1 MTSSITRRRFVG
13 RAGSL
18 ALASS
23 LLAGCGEVKG
33 TADKA
38 STPEPTASHPKQR
51 LTEIRFSNWPL
62 YIDRKV
68 IREFNRRTA
77 ATLRYTEDI
86 NDNEE
91 FFAKVRQQLEAGEPT
106 GRDLVALTDWMAS
119 RWIRLGY
126 LEAIDSANVPNV
138 RANLIDGLR
147 DPVFDKGRKFT
158 APWQSGITG
167 IGFNR
172 KVVGDLKSMDAL
184 FDPKYKG
191 KVTFLSDAR
200 DSSSLVM
207 LMDGVKPEEAKLDD
221 VMAAIDKVD
230 EANRAGQV
238 RRFTGNDYT
247 TDLTKGNVVI
257 AMAYAADLIQLKADN
272 PDLDFVVP
280 EQGAIRWS
288 DNMMIPK
295 GAKHPYG
302 AEVWMNYVYEP
313 EVAAKITA
321 YVGSITPVKGVQEL
335 VAKIDPD
342 LAENPLVFPD
352 EETQARLSGYP
363 NLTSAEERQMNERF
377 ATVTGA

>member
-1 MTSSITRRRFVG
+1 MNTRRQFLG

-23 LLAGCGEVKG
+23 VVAGCGSVKG
-33 TADKA
+33 TAD
-38 STPEPTASHPKQR
+38 STRTPAPTASHPKEA
-51 LTEIRFSNWPL
+51 LSEIRFSNWPL

-68 IREFNRRTA
+68 IREFNARFDA
-77 ATLRYTEDI
+77 KLRYVEDI

-91 FFAKVRQQLEAGEPT
+91 FYAKVRQQLEADQPT
-106 GRDLVALTDWMAS
+106 GRDLVALTDWMAA

-126 LEAIDSANVPNV
+126 LEPIDSANVPNV

-147 DPVFDKGRKFT
+147 DPVFDKERKFT

-172 KVVGDLKSMDAL
+172 KEVGDLKSMDAL
-184 FDPKYKG
+184 FDPQYKG

-207 LMDGVKPEEAKLDD
+207 LMNGVKPEEAKIDD

-230 EANRAGQV
+230 EANRAGQI

-247 TDLTKGNVVI
+247 TDLTKGNVLVC
-257 AMAYAADLIQLKADN
+257 MAYAADLIQLKADN
-272 PDLDFVVP
+272 ADLDFVVP
-280 EQGAIRWS
+280 EQGAVRWS

-295 GAKHPYG
+295 GAAHPYG

-321 YVGSITPVKGVQEL
+321 YVGSITPVKGVQPL
-335 VAKIDPD
+335 VEKIDPD
-342 LAENPLVFPD
+342 LASNPLVFPD
-352 EETQARLSGYP
+352 DETQARLSGYP

-377 ATVTGA
+377 ATVTGT

>member
-1 MTSSITRRRFVG
+1 MNTRRQFLG

-23 LLAGCGEVKG
+23 VVAGCGGVKG
-33 TADKA
+33 TADA
-38 STPEPTASHPKQR
+38 TRTPAPTASHPKEP
-51 LTEIRFSNWPL
+51 LSEIRFSNWPL

-68 IREFNRRTA
+68 LREFNKRFDA
-77 ATLRYTEDI
+77 KLRYTEDI

-91 FFAKVRQQLEAGEPT
+91 FFAKVRQQLEADQPT
-106 GRDLVALTDWMAS
+106 GRDLVALTDWMAA

-126 LEAIDSANVPNV
+126 LEPIDSANVPNV
-138 RANLIDGLR
+138 RANLVDGLR
-147 DPVFDKGRKFT
+147 DPVFDKGRRFT

-172 KVVGDLKSMDAL
+172 KVVGDIKSMDAL
-184 FDPKYKG
+184 FDPKHKG

-207 LMDGVKPEEAKLDD
+207 LMNGVKPEEAKLDD
-221 VMAAIDKVD
+221 VMAAIDKVE
-230 EANRAGQV
+230 EANKAGQV

-257 AMAYAADLIQLKADN
+257 CMAYAADLIQLKADN
-272 PDLDFVVP
+272 ADLDFLVP
-280 EQGAIRWS
+280 EEGAIRWS

-295 GAKHPYG
+295 GAQHPYG
-302 AEVWMNYVYEP
+302 AEVWMNYAYEP

-321 YVGSITPVKGVQEL
+321 YVGSISPVKGVQEL
-335 VAKIDPD
+335 VEKIDPD
-342 LAENPLVFPD
+342 LASNPLVFPD

>member
-1 MTSSITRRRFVG
+1 MNTRRQFLG

-23 LLAGCGEVKG
+23 VVAGCGSVKG
-33 TADKA
+33 TAD
-38 STPEPTASHPKQR
+38 STRTPAPAASHPKEA
-51 LTEIRFSNWPL
+51 LSEIRFSNWPL

-68 IREFNRRTA
+68 IRGFNDRFDA
-77 ATLRYTEDI
+77 KLRYTEDI

-91 FFAKVRQQLEAGEPT
+91 FFAKVRQQLEADQPT
-106 GRDLVALTDWMAS
+106 GRDLVALTDWMAA

-126 LEAIDSANVPNV
+126 LEPIDSANVPNV
-138 RANLIDGLR
+138 RANLIEGLR
-147 DPVFDKGRKFT
+147 DPVFDPGRKFT

-207 LMDGVKPEEAKLDD
+207 LMNGVKPEEAKLDD

-230 EANRAGQV
+230 EANRAGQI

-257 AMAYAADLIQLKADN
+257 CMAYAADLIQLKADN
-272 PDLDFVVP
+272 ADLDFVVP

-295 GAKHPYG
+295 GAAHPYG

-342 LAENPLVFPD
+342 LAQNPLVFPD
-352 EETQARLSGYP
+352 DATQARLSGYP

-377 ATVTGA
+377 ATVTGS

>member
-1 MTSSITRRRFVG
+1 MNTRRQFLG

-23 LLAGCGEVKG
+23 VVAGCGSVKG
-33 TADKA
+33 TAD
-38 STPEPTASHPKQR
+38 STRTPAPTASHPKEA
-51 LTEIRFSNWPL
+51 LSEIRFSNWPL

-68 IREFNRRTA
+68 IREFNARFDA
-77 ATLRYTEDI
+77 KLRYVEDI

-91 FFAKVRQQLEAGEPT
+91 FYAKVRQQLEADQPT
-106 GRDLVALTDWMAS
+106 GRDLVALTDWMAA

-126 LEAIDSANVPNV
+126 LEPIDSANVPNV

-147 DPVFDKGRKFT
+147 DPVFDKERKFT

-172 KVVGDLKSMDAL
+172 KEVGDLKSMDAL
-184 FDPKYKG
+184 FDPQYKG

-207 LMDGVKPEEAKLDD
+207 LMNGVKPEEAKLDD

-230 EANRAGQV
+230 EANRAGQI

-257 AMAYAADLIQLKADN
+257 CMAYAADLIQLKADN
-272 PDLDFVVP
+272 ADLDFVVP
-280 EQGAIRWS
+280 EQGAVRWS

-295 GAKHPYG
+295 GAAHPYG

-313 EVAAKITA
+313 DVAAKITA
-321 YVGSITPVKGVQEL
+321 YVGSITPVKGVQPL
-335 VAKIDPD
+335 VEKIDPD
-342 LAENPLVFPD
+342 LASNPLVFPD
-352 EETQARLSGYP
+352 DETQARLSGYP

-377 ATVTGA
+377 ATVTGT

>member
-1 MTSSITRRRFVG
+1 MNTRRQFVG

-23 LLAGCGEVKG
+23 IVAGCGGVKG
-33 TADKA
+33 TAD
-38 STPEPTASHPKQR
+38 STRTPAPTASHPKQP
-51 LTEIRFSNWPL
+51 LDEIRFSNWPL

-68 IREFNRRTA
+68 LRGFNQRFGA
-77 ATLRYTEDI
+77 KLRYTEDI

-91 FFAKVRQQLEAGEPT
+91 FFAKVRQQLQADQPT
-106 GRDLVALTDWMAS
+106 GRDLVALTDWMAA

-126 LEAIDSANVPNV
+126 LEPIDSANVPNV

-172 KVVGDLKSMDAL
+172 KAVGDLKSMDAL

-207 LMDGVKPEEAKLDD
+207 LMNGVKPEEAKLDD

-247 TDLTKGNVVI
+247 TDLTKGNVLI
-257 AMAYAADLIQLKADN
+257 CMAYAADLIQLKADN

-295 GAKHPYG
+295 GAAHPYG

-335 VAKIDPD
+335 VAKTDPD

-352 EETQARLSGYP
+352 DETQARLSGYP

-377 ATVTGA
+377 ATVTGT